1 MGLQTAERYAMPDED
16 ALPRSVAPWKVDPGR
31 AALLI
36 HDMQHHLLQVFP
48 PGVSPLVDLVAN
60 VARLRAAAHRLG
72 LPVVFSAEPPVDP
85 DRRGPA
91 PRPAALH
98 PDEDG
103 DATPPDGRIAA
114 SPAPSLGEHVIT
126 NTRDNAFL
134 RSHLERILRTSGRD
148 QLIVCGLFAHSGVLL
163 TAADAYMNDI
173 QPFVVADAVADVS
186 AEEHALALRWSAARG
201 AVVRTT
207 TTLID
212 ELEL

>member
-1 MGLQTAERYAMPDED
+1 MGLPMAERYAMPDED
-16 ALPRSVAPWKVDPGR
+16 TLPRSLAPWKIDPGR

-60 VARLRAAAHRLG
+60 VARLRAAAHRVG
-72 LPVVFSAEPPVDP
+72 IPVVFSAEPPTSP
-85 DRRGPA
+85 TGGAPALRRPV
-91 PRPAALH
+91 P
-98 PDEDG
+98 EDG
-103 DATPPDGRIAA
+103 VATPPDGRIAA

-126 NTRDNAFL
+126 NTRDTAFL
-134 RSHLERILRTSGRD
+134 RSHLERILRISGRD

>member
-1 MGLQTAERYAMPDED
+1 MGLPTAERYAMPDED
-16 ALPRSVAPWKVDPGR
+16 TLPRSVAPWKVDPGR

-48 PGVSPLVDLVAN
+48 PGVPPLVDLVAN
-60 VARLRAAAHRLG
+60 VARLRDAAHRLG
-72 LPVVFSAEPPVDP
+72 LPVVFSAEPPISP

-91 PRPAALH
+91 HRPAGPH
-98 PDEDG
+98 VDG
-103 DATPPDGRIAA
+103 GGAATPRDGRIAA

-148 QLIVCGLFAHSGVLL
+148 QLIVCGLFAHSGILL

>member
-1 MGLQTAERYAMPDED
+1 MGLPMAERYAMPDENT
-16 ALPRSVAPWKVDPGR
+16 LPRSLAPWKIDPGR

-60 VARLRAAAHRLG
+60 VARLRAAAHRFG
-72 LPVVFSAEPPVDP
+72 IPVVFSAEPPTSP

-91 PRPAALH
+91 LRPAG
-98 PDEDG
+98 PPEDG
-103 DATPPDGRIAA
+103 VATPPDGRIAA
-114 SPAPSLGEHVIT
+114 TSEPSLGEHVIT

-134 RSHLERILRTSGRD
+134 RSHLERILRISGRD